1 MWWGQETACATDPNH
16 VFWALSFFQ
25 SVNPSFYLS
34 AYQSF
39 NYFWTTVIHKPLT
52 LRSVL
57 KPFTQSKRNQL
68 IPPEHEATVAGKTGG
83 KPSALLD
90 QGGKEF
96 KKRLSQ
102 WELNKEWLFNKYH
115 TKLWLIMLLFFCFFS
130 CGKWEINTNKID
142 LYTDCLESDE
152 PVHKYRTVCV
162 WVCHKSM
169 ANPQTIFI
177 LLEVFSLTQS
187 TVWVEPVPRWQTD
200 CRSINVPGRLQAPV
214 RDISGLQLM
223 CARGAKV
230 TTLSAT
236 DYKAWCNG
244 IKIQIL

>member
-1 MWWGQETACATDPNH
+1 M
-16 VFWALSFFQ
+16 
-25 SVNPSFYLS
+25 
-34 AYQSF
+34 
-39 NYFWTTVIHKPLT
+39 
-52 LRSVL
+52 
-57 KPFTQSKRNQL
+57 

-162 WVCHKSM
+162 
-169 ANPQTIFI
+169 
-177 LLEVFSLTQS
+177 
-187 TVWVEPVPRWQTD
+187 
-200 CRSINVPGRLQAPV
+200 
-214 RDISGLQLM
+214 
-223 CARGAKV
+223 
-230 TTLSAT
+230 
-236 DYKAWCNG
+236 
-244 IKIQIL
+244 